1 MIFDLNYQARFTV
14 DTELGPY
21 ADALWFTP
29 GEYDALKA
37 ADLDALAQA
46 RADQWVF
53 DIKNP
58 VIRAPTKAEMIEKV
72 SGLDQHIAEL
82 LAEKAVL
89 ETEIAKPLTVEVK
102 SGK

>member
-1 MIFDLNYQARFTV
+1 VIFDLNYQARFTV

-37 ADLDALAQA
+37 ADLDAMAQA

-53 DIKNP
+53 AMKNP
-58 VIRAPTKAEMIEKV
+58 VVREPTKAELQEKV
-72 SGLDQHIAEL
+72 ALVDYDISL
-82 LAEKAVL
+82 LMAEKAKL
-89 ETEIAKPLTVEVK
+89 EAEIAKPLTVEVK
-102 SGK
+102 GGK